1 MRAAVFHAPNDSLTV
16 EEIEID
22 EPRSEEV
29 LVRTSASGVC
39 HSDLHFVEG
48 LYTMPTPA
56 VLGHEGAGVIEAVGA
71 DVTQFAPGD
80 RVISC
85 LSIFCGQCDR
95 CLSGEPFLC
104 LNRPIRGRDTEPV
117 LSWKGGR
124 VQQMAGLATYAEQM
138 LVHQNALV
146 KVEQDY

>member
-48 LYTMPTPA
+48 LYTLPTPA
-56 VLGHEGAGVIEAVGA
+56 V
-71 DVTQFAPGD
+71 
-80 RVISC
+80 
-85 LSIFCGQCDR
+85 
-95 CLSGEPFLC
+95 CLSGC
-104 LNRPIRGRDTEPV
+104 TDSGDT
-117 LSWKGGR
+117 
-124 VQQMAGLATYAEQM
+124 
-138 LVHQNALV
+138 
-146 KVEQDY
+146 